1 MTPKEKSIKALK
13 SKIKT
18 LEESLEDVE
27 KEIAELDSE
36 YWEKLGVALK
46 KDKAWQKHL
55 EKAEAELRR
64 LEGN

>member
-46 KDKAWQKHL
+46 KDKA
-55 EKAEAELRR
+55 
-64 LEGN
+64 